1 MIHRLLSKHVEKNA
15 FKDKAIVI
23 IGPRQV
29 GKTTLL
35 QEYLKGKEALSL
47 NGDDPDIR
55 SLLNGIGISK
65 LRAIIGDFKYVLI
78 DEAQRVNEIGII
90 AKLITDNFQDVQL
103 FLSGSSALEI
113 NNLTQEPL
121 TGRKY
126 EYHLFPISWEEF
138 EKHVGYIEANSQLD
152 ERLIYGM
159 YPDVINRRSESAIIL
174 KQLTSSYLYKDVLSI
189 TGIKKPDLLDKLLKA
204 LALQLGSEVSY
215 NELAQL
221 LEVDKV
227 TVAKYIDLLEKLYIV
242 FRLNSFSR
250 NQRNEIK
257 NNRKIYFYDN
267 GVRNMIINNLNPI
280 DLRSDKGALWENF
293 LIAERIKLQHYH
305 ELFSLNYFWRTVQK
319 QEIDFIEERNGQVY
333 AYEFKWKRKAKDK
346 IPTSFL
352 STYNAQ
358 GFIIDKENFRDFVM

>member
-1 MIHRLLSKHVEKNA
+1 MIQRLLSKHVEKNA

-35 QEYLKGKEALSL
+35 QEYLKGKDALSL

-159 YPDVINRRSESAIIL
+159 SQATDI
-174 KQLTSSYLYKDVLSI
+174 
-189 TGIKKPDLLDKLLKA
+189 
-204 LALQLGSEVSY
+204 
-215 NELAQL
+215 
-221 LEVDKV
+221 
-227 TVAKYIDLLEKLYIV
+227 
-242 FRLNSFSR
+242 
-250 NQRNEIK
+250 
-257 NNRKIYFYDN
+257 
-267 GVRNMIINNLNPI
+267 
-280 DLRSDKGALWENF
+280 
-293 LIAERIKLQHYH
+293 
-305 ELFSLNYFWRTVQK
+305 
-319 QEIDFIEERNGQVY
+319 
-333 AYEFKWKRKAKDK
+333 
-346 IPTSFL
+346 
-352 STYNAQ
+352 
-358 GFIIDKENFRDFVM
+358 